1 MMDEELKHI
10 LCEIDNSFSDIA
22 LLNKRLGTKFNNY
35 NSLAYIADL
44 DRYKWKVYN
53 LNVYCRALRDKMND
67 SYNKVIQNIDNGDM
81 I

>member
-1 MMDEELKHI
+1 MVLRLDLLMDDELKHI
-10 LCEIDNSFSDIA
+10 LFEIDDYFSDIA

-53 LNVYCRALRDKMND
+53 LNVYCRALRDKLE
-67 SYNKVIQNIDNGDM
+67 NG
-81 I
+81 